1 MKSRIIEIR
10 ISLEELNG
18 RLVHL
23 CELRGVSAEIT
34 HSENQSRKK
43 EENWK
48 SLRKLPEATN
58 THLASEASLRKREE
72 MEAGR
77 KNV

>member
-43 EENWK
+43 EENWE

>member
-1 MKSRIIEIR
+1 MKSTIIEIR

-34 HSENQSRKK
+34 HTENHSRKK
-43 EENWK
+43 EENWE

-58 THLASEASLRKREE
+58 THLSSEASLRKREE

-77 KNV
+77 

>member
-1 MKSRIIEIR
+1 MKSTIIEIR

-23 CELRGVSAEIT
+23 CEHRGVSAEIT
-34 HSENQSRKK
+34 HSEKQSRKK
-43 EENWK
+43 EENWE

-58 THLASEASLRKREE
+58 THVASKASLRKREE